1 MNHEAL
7 IAEKEALIIQK
18 DKENRALALKIAD
31 LTHQLEQLK
40 KLIYGRKS
48 ERFIPANPNSNQLSL
63 FDDIEVVQQTASA
76 EKETI
81 TYERNKKQSEHKGR
95 QLLASCA
102 HLPSEEEVIDIAHDE
117 ADKHIGDEVSE
128 KLAYKP
134 GKLFIR
140 RVIRR
145 KYKKAS
151 EDTIII
157 APVVEEPIAR
167 CEADVTLLAYILVSK
182 FVDHLPEYR
191 QRQIFQREGVVIPSS
206 TMNGWVHQLSPSMK
220 IMAEYITAII
230 LDCPYI
236 QHDESTI
243 KVMGEKKGGT
253 HLGYMWVMSSP
264 QRKLV
269 NFNYHKSRGREGP
282 EGWLKTYKGDL
293 QTDGYIV
300 YENLDAKYEGI
311 THYCCWAHARREF
324 FDANKNDASRSER
337 ALEFIRRLYRI
348 EEDCRK
354 QGYNDAQRK
363 EARTEA
369 IEILKEFKTW
379 LDEQYPKV
387 TPKSPIGKAIGYTL
401 RRWSKLI
408 RYVDHGHVEIDNNMI
423 ENAIRP
429 LALGRKNYLFAGS
442 HEAAQTIGYYYT
454 IFGTCKMQGINPY
467 EYMVWFLKNIAATKI
482 SEIGNI
488 SPMAY
493 KNLQENQNM

>member
-7 IAEKEALIIQK
+7 IAEKEALLVRK
-18 DKENRALALKIAD
+18 DKEIRDLALKNAD

-48 ERFIPANPNSNQLSL
+48 ERFIPASPESTQLSL
-63 FDDIEVVQQTASA
+63 FDDVEVVEQTPAA

-81 TYERNKKQSEHKGR
+81 TYERNKKQSDHKGR
-95 QLLASCA
+95 QLLASCS
-102 HLPSEEEVIDIAHDE
+102 HLPAEEEVIDIAHDE
-117 ADKHIGDEVSE
+117 GDKHIGDEVSE

-134 GKLFIR
+134 GKLYIK

-145 KYKKAS
+145 KYKKAN
-151 EDTIII
+151 EERIII

-167 CEADVTLLAYILVSK
+167 CEADVTLLAYIVVSK

-206 TMNGWVHQLSPSMK
+206 TMNGWVHQLSASMK
-220 IMAEYITAII
+220 LMAEHITSSI
-230 LDCPYI
+230 LDTSYV

-264 QRKLV
+264 QMKLV
-269 NFNYHKSRGREGP
+269 SFSYHKSRGREGP
-282 EGWLKTYKGDL
+282 ENWLKTYKGDL
-293 QTDGYIV
+293 QTDGYSV
-300 YENLDAKYEGI
+300 YETLDKKYGDI
-311 THYCCWAHARREF
+311 THYSCWAHARREF
-324 FDANKNDASRSER
+324 FEAKNNDASKSEG
-337 ALEFIRRLYRI
+337 ALEFIRRLYAI
-348 EEDCRK
+348 EDKCRNQGYTDQQRQEERK
-354 QGYNDAQRK
+354 QSG
-363 EARTEA
+363 
-369 IEILKEFKTW
+369 EILGEFKIW
-379 LDEQYPKV
+379 LDEQYQKV
-387 TPKSPIGKAIGYTL
+387 TPKSPIGKAIGYAL
-401 RRWSKLI
+401 RRWNKLV
-408 RYVDHGHVEIDNNMI
+408 RYVDHGHIEIDNNMI

-454 IFGTCKMQGINPY
+454 IFGTCKMLGVNPY

-482 SEIGNI
+482 SEIASI

-493 KNLQENQNM
+493 KNLQDIENV